1 MQKQLIVLSLCS
13 LSFALTGCQTV
24 PEQTAS
30 APTRTISETVVN
42 PESVDSEVVEA
53 EAIDEASLYDLL
65 AIVRELGE
73 AVDSPRLNADDESGE
88 ETQSVTVLVMR

>member
-13 LSFALTGCQTV
+13 LGFALTGCQTL

-30 APTRTISETVVN
+30 VSTRTISETAIN
-42 PESVDSEVVEA
+42 PESVDSELA
-53 EAIDEASLYDLL
+53 NEAIDEASLYDPL

-73 AVDSPRLNADDESGE
+73 AIDSPRLNADDEF
-88 ETQSVTVLVMR
+88 VMRHRV